1 MAMTNTTIRVAVDR
15 PEWTRYYYDVPVNY
29 DMSIEEM
36 KQAAIG
42 AIQNGDAMERGTKVL
57 GNVES
62 MEEEMIFDDMV
73 RSVAEERFRT
83 SFMKPEVITTNY
95 ASIETTHG
103 TEIVLDFKRGATAG
117 EMRDYLTGDPLDPD
131 EVPEP
136 KIGILARMS
145 ASGCMDCTEWTAF
158 SCEQDAFEYLIEHY
172 APQEG

>member
-83 SFMKPEVITTNY
+83 SFMKPEVITSSY
-95 ASIETTHG
+95 ASVETTRG
-103 TEIVLDFKRGATAG
+103 TEFVLDFKRGATAG
-117 EMRDYLTGDPLDPD
+117 EVRGFLEGEPLDPE
-131 EVPEP
+131 EVPEF
-136 KIGILARMS
+136 KIATLARMS
-145 ASGCMDCTEWTAF
+145 APGYMDCTEWSAF
-158 SCEQDAFEYLIEHY
+158 SSDQEAYEYLIEHY
-172 APQEG
+172 APQED